1 MTTTIAP
8 DNGEST
14 LILKDLELIAD
25 QVVDW
30 SRQQAKAFSQMPL
43 AYIERLL
50 DRMADAEYVAWE
62 DIPQEL
68 GKLVPYLKP
77 DDCLPWSASTSIDD
91 PCQPDAPL
99 APLVSRWRSDTSKN
113 LEEGSLCLSKP
124 KLGRRFRTRFTKK

>member
-14 LILKDLELIAD
+14 LIFKDLELIAD

-43 AYIERLL
+43 AYIECLL

-77 DDCLPWSASTSIDD
+77 DDCLTLVGIYLDRRSVSA
-91 PCQPDAPL
+91 
-99 APLVSRWRSDTSKN
+99 
-113 LEEGSLCLSKP
+113 
-124 KLGRRFRTRFTKK
+124 